1 MEEWNQWRLFLNS
14 GSVLD
19 YLAYK
24 RAKEMEDTGAGACR
38 ASRRGFGEIGLT
50 KKSDE
55 SRVTK
60 KSDESRV
67 KTRD

>member
-24 RAKEMEDTGAGACR
+24 RAKEMEDTGAGACS
-38 ASRRGFGEIGLT
+38 ASRCGF
-50 KKSDE
+50 DE
-55 SRVTK
+55 SGLEQRHPDAAAERFG
-60 KSDESRV
+60 SQSGFE
-67 KTRD
+67 

>member
-38 ASRRGFGEIGLT
+38 GGQCPS
-50 KKSDE
+50 
-55 SRVTK
+55 
-60 KSDESRV
+60 
-67 KTRD
+67 

>member
-24 RAKEMEDTGAGACR
+24 RARLKRWKIQARARAALPGAAL
-38 ASRRGFGEIGLT
+38 E
-50 KKSDE
+50 KSA
-55 SRVTK
+55 
-60 KSDESRV
+60 
-67 KTRD
+67 

>member
-24 RAKEMEDTGAGACR
+24 QAKEMEDKGAGACR
-38 ASRRGFGEIGLT
+38 DSRRGFGETGLEQRHPDAAAERFG
-50 KKSDE
+50 SQ
-55 SRVTK
+55 SGF
-60 KSDESRV
+60 
-67 KTRD
+67 